1 MWLECAV
8 NSKVSPKVSIPQHL
22 VFCVSFCFSRPIWF
36 MLGRRV
42 VSNCLPN
49 TPAFYNKDLTVVKFS
64 HNVYHWRSLMFLN
77 VTPSR
82 WWRHPPFSVG
92 DSFFFTV
99 SFRCHSPLPQFFSS
113 RSEDACFTESTPL
126 LRNSSTENGWVF
138 FSPSY
143 KIKKLKLRNLWAL
156 P

>member
-8 NSKVSPKVSIPQHL
+8 NSKVSPKVSVPQHL
-22 VFCVSFCFSRPIWF
+22 VFCVSFCFSHLIWF
-36 MLGRRV
+36 MLGRRA

-49 TPAFYNKDLTVVKFS
+49 TPAFYNKDLTLVKFS
-64 HNVYHWRSLMFLN
+64 HNIYHWLSLMFLM
-77 VTPSR
+77 
-82 WWRHPPFSVG
+82 WPPIAGEDIHHFLLVIPFYSL
-92 DSFFFTV
+92 

-143 KIKKLKLRNLWAL
+143 KIKKLRFRNLWAL